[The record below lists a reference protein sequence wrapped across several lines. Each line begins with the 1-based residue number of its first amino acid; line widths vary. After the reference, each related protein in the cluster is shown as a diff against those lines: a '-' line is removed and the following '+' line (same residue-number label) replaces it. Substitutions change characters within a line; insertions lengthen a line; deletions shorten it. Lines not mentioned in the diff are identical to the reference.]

1 MIIKIIN
8 CIEIC
13 NNWNGNIASTLMQ
26 PFLKVVLEK
35 HSINWSRI
43 SEIMYN
49 MTNSMEH
56 VINKLD
62 YTARTAYRAD
72 EQESL
77 IIKSQEFNRHV
88 G

>member
-1 MIIKIIN
+1 
-8 CIEIC
+8 
-13 NNWNGNIASTLMQ
+13 
-26 PFLKVVLEK
+26 
-35 HSINWSRI
+35 
-43 SEIMYN
+43 MYN